1 MKILI
6 VIGTR
11 PEVIKTIPLALRL
24 KSIEGYKVAIC
35 STGQHKEV
43 MEQALKVFNVTPDYN
58 LEVMTENQS
67 LSELTAKILIGLQK
81 LIVEFK
87 PDLMISQGDT
97 STSFATCLS
106 AFYEKVKIIHI
117 EAGLRTGDIYSP
129 FPEEMSRR
137 VTAMIS
143 NKNFAPTIR
152 AKENLLKE
160 GIPKKNICFSG
171 NTGIDALFF
180 TREKIN
186 NDASLRSNISEK
198 YSFLNEEKKLI
209 IVTAHR
215 RENHGSGIQNICDAI
230 LEIVSRKNVQVIF
243 PIHHNP
249 NSKFHIIKLLG
260 KTPNVFLVDQID
272 YLSFVYLLEKSHL
285 IITDSGGIQEEAP
298 SLGKPL
304 IVTRFSTERQDAI
317 EMGSSILTGPVKQ
330 KIVDE
335 ALKLIEDKDYYSKMC
350 LVNNP
355 FGDGKAIDRI
365 INEIK
370 SMEPKKAEN

>member
-1 MKILI
+1 MRILI

>member
-1 MKILI
+1 MRILI

-11 PEVIKTIPLALRL
+11 PEVIKTVPLALKL
-24 KSIEGYKVAIC
+24 KEIEGYEVAIC

-43 MEQALKVFNVTPDYN
+43 MNQAFEVFNVIPDYN
-58 LEVMTENQS
+58 LEVMSENQS
-67 LSELTAKILIGLQK
+67 LSELTARILIGLQK

-106 AFYEKVKIIHI
+106 AFYEKIKVIHI

-137 VTAMIS
+137 VTALIS
-143 NKNFAPTIR
+143 NMNFAPTKR
-152 AKENLLKE
+152 AEENLLKE
-160 GIPKKNICFSG
+160 GIPKENICLSG
-171 NTGIDALFF
+171 NTGVDALFI

-186 NDASLRSNISEK
+186 NNTSLRNSISEN
-198 YSFLNEEKKLI
+198 YSFLDEEKKLI

-215 RENHGSGIQNICDAI
+215 RENHGIGIQNICEAI
-230 LEIVSRKNVQVIF
+230 LEIVSQNDVQVIF

-249 NSKFHIIKLLG
+249 NSKAHIIRLLEN
-260 KTPNVFLVDQID
+260 KANIFLADQID
-272 YLSFVYLLEKSHL
+272 YFSFVYLLDKSYL
-285 IITDSGGIQEEAP
+285 IISDSGGIQEEAP
-298 SLGKPL
+298 SLGKPV
-304 IVTRFSTERQDAI
+304 IVTRFSTERQEAVEI
-317 EMGSSILTGPVKQ
+317 GSSILTGPVRR

-335 ALKLIEDKDYYSKMC
+335 TFKLIDDKDYYSKMC

-355 FGDGKAIDRI
+355 FGDGHAIERI
-365 INEIK
+365 IAEIK
-370 SMEPKKAEN
+370 AMDI

>member
-1 MKILI
+1 
-6 VIGTR
+6 
-11 PEVIKTIPLALRL
+11 
-24 KSIEGYKVAIC
+24 
-35 STGQHKEV
+35 
-43 MEQALKVFNVTPDYN
+43 
-58 LEVMTENQS
+58 
-67 LSELTAKILIGLQK
+67 
-81 LIVEFK
+81 
-87 PDLMISQGDT
+87 MISQGDT

>member
-1 MKILI
+1 MKILV

-11 PEVIKTIPLALRL
+11 PEVLKTVPLAIKL
-24 KSIEGYKVAIC
+24 KEIEGFETAIC
-35 STGQHKEV
+35 ATGQHREI
-43 MEQALKVFNVTPDYN
+43 MDQALAAFNVTPDYN
-58 LEVMTENQS
+58 LGVMSENQS

-81 LIVEFK
+81 IIVEFK

-106 AFYEKVKIIHI
+106 AFYEKVKVIHI

-137 VTAMIS
+137 VTALIS
-143 NKNFAPTIR
+143 NKNFAPTKR
-152 AKENLLKE
+152 AEQNLLNE
-160 GIPKKNICFSG
+160 GIPKENVCLSG

-180 TREKIN
+180 TRDKIKN
-186 NDASLRSNISEK
+186 NASLRQKCLEEF
-198 YSFLNEEKKLI
+198 SFLDEEKKLI

-215 RENHGSGIQNICDAI
+215 RENHGEGIQNICGAI

-249 NSKFHIIKLLG
+249 NSKDHIIKLLG

-272 YLSFVYLLEKSHL
+272 YTAFVYLLEKSYL

-298 SLGKPL
+298 SLGKPV
-304 IVTRFSTERQDAI
+304 IVTRFSTERQEAI
-317 EMGSSILTGPVKQ
+317 EVGSSILTGPIKEN
-330 KIVDE
+330 IIDE
-335 ALKLIEDKDYYSKMC
+335 AFKLIEDADYYSRMC
-350 LVNNP
+350 SVNNP
-355 FGDGKAIDRI
+355 FGDGHAIDRI
-365 INEIK
+365 IEVIK
-370 SMEPKKAEN
+370 TMDTN

>member
-1 MKILI
+1 MRILI

-160 GIPKKNICFSG
+160 GIPKKNICLSG